1 MFCKKCEQE
10 LTRADKHCPN
20 CGVKTGV
27 EAKSSFKWSL
37 NCSGIGCGVIVL
49 LAVLLYIS
57 TITQGPFLQVMN
69 MVVLALIIPALGS
82 ALIGV
87 VFAISGF
94 STKKYTRKL
103 KAAPKDDST
112 EA

>member
-1 MFCKKCEQE
+1 MFCKQCEQE
-10 LTRADKHCPN
+10 LTRADKHCPS
-20 CGVKTGV
+20 CGAKTGV

-49 LAVLLYIS
+49 LAALLYIS
-57 TITQGPFLQVMN
+57 TLTQGPFLQVMN
-69 MVVLALIIPALGS
+69 AAVLFLIIPALGS

-94 STKKYTRKL
+94 STKKYTRTL